1 VEKWSQ
7 VVFLGD
13 KMRFLQ
19 QLQKPDSKMDYL
31 IEKSQKLPKRGI
43 QKPTKCPKNI
53 FSENF
58 KYQTNLYF

>member
-1 VEKWSQ
+1 MWCR

-13 KMRFLQ
+13 KIRFLQ
-19 QLQKPDSKMDYL
+19 QLQKLDSKTDYFV
-31 IEKSQKLPKRGI
+31 EKSQKLPKRGI
-43 QKPTKCPKNI
+43 QKPTKHPKNI